1 MADDRNIAQ
10 SAIEVLKNLRGSGA
24 PLAARTNDII
34 NNLLG
39 PHLGRSVA
47 PVVALAD
54 VASMGADI
62 RDTMEFSGDTV
73 DSLRAGD
80 YGKAAIDALYTA
92 AAPLGIV
99 LPGSVGMYR
108 KGAEEVADGLLGMVD
123 DVDPTMPRRLMPNE
137 MRVFQGGPNLYGPDV
152 PGTKPGLDSSKIGT
166 GEGAQVYGHG
176 HYLAENPDVGRGY
189 KTSTSYADIKRKFL
203 SELPQDADFDE
214 AIDLAE
220 SGAFGDSGKR
230 FIEALAADDWL
241 GFDYPSQAISA
252 ALGKN
257 IDNWDPSAALTKARE
272 NLGHLYEYDL
282 PDETIA
288 KMLDWDKPL
297 SEQPGYVY
305 EALRKGGLLADDAS
319 LESKMRRELIERIN
333 RRQLDEGPALQEW
346 HEELGKKWSDD
357 APDADEALDMQRVI
371 EKWWD
376 EGGVD
381 VYSGA
386 NRGSALDPGGA
397 SMKSYLESRFG
408 SPAEAAMALREAG
421 IPGIRY
427 LDQGSR
433 SGGAG
438 TSNFVLFDDD
448 AAKLLARDD
457 TRFDLPTDEASRM
470 EFRLGADPSSHTGG
484 GAVWLRDDPSYSL
497 SAHQTGRG
505 SGFDAEGVREVPVYI
520 RGNKELT
527 ALEWSK
533 MRAEGLLSND
543 FPQRISLAENK
554 LLRDMGYTHVDYQ
567 GEVAVFDPKNIRSR
581 FAKFDPA
588 KADSADILAGVGG
601 IAAAGGALSAMGGEA
616 RAQEPVNPDDLD
628 PELGMSEQFDRNPLA
643 RTGFDPRAVRQL
655 PFKMRGYK
663 AWTSYEDSTNPGLKS
678 IAHGFSRPFSSDD
691 TAMILGIEALPSMD
705 EGGAQLLMHESGHRA
720 LRMLND
726 TEPDLAKLVDTLRQP
741 KTDTHGG
748 LDGEEVLMRMLD
760 FFGGNEDRRADTEK
774 FFKQRTGKDIFPVIQ
789 ENIDT
794 LTQVQAFF
802 QKKLMEQG
810 RNPGSIEFR
819 TPEDIAASPRQ
830 NDPAGAAL
838 SQQDGF
844 DYGALSNVVE
854 GSNGQ
859 RSN

>member
-1 MADDRNIAQ
+1 M
-10 SAIEVLKNLRGSGA
+10 
-24 PLAARTNDII
+24 
-34 NNLLG
+34 
-39 PHLGRSVA
+39 
-47 PVVALAD
+47 
-54 VASMGADI
+54 
-62 RDTMEFSGDTV
+62 
-73 DSLRAGD
+73 
-80 YGKAAIDALYTA
+80 A
-92 AAPLGIV
+92 AA
-99 LPGSVGMYR
+99 
-108 KGAEEVADGLLGMVD
+108 
-123 DVDPTMPRRLMPNE
+123 
-137 MRVFQGGPNLYGPDV
+137 
-152 PGTKPGLDSSKIGT
+152 SKIV
-166 GEGAQVYGHG
+166 Q
-176 HYLAENPDVGRGY
+176 
-189 KTSTSYADIKRKFL
+189 
-203 SELPQDADFDE
+203 
-214 AIDLAE
+214 
-220 SGAFGDSGKR
+220 
-230 FIEALAADDWL
+230 
-241 GFDYPSQAISA
+241 
-252 ALGKN
+252 
-257 IDNWDPSAALTKARE
+257 
-272 NLGHLYEYDL
+272 
-282 PDETIA
+282 
-288 KMLDWDKPL
+288 
-297 SEQPGYVY
+297 
-305 EALRKGGLLADDAS
+305 
-319 LESKMRRELIERIN
+319 
-333 RRQLDEGPALQEW
+333 
-346 HEELGKKWSDD
+346 
-357 APDADEALDMQRVI
+357 
-371 EKWWD
+371 
-376 EGGVD
+376 
-381 VYSGA
+381 
-386 NRGSALDPGGA
+386 
-397 SMKSYLESRFG
+397 
-408 SPAEAAMALREAG
+408 
-421 IPGIRY
+421 
-427 LDQGSR
+427 
-433 SGGAG
+433 
-438 TSNFVLFDDD
+438 
-448 AAKLLARDD
+448 AKLLARDD

-470 EFRLGADPSSHTGG
+470 ARAQEMGFDVDTPLYHLTKNDFDEFRLGADPSSHTGG